1 MRNLNLSAKN
11 KFVGRHSGGGGGGG
25 LHSNPSFILGDA
37 LPKGVD

>member
-11 KFVGRHSGGGGGGG
+11 KFVGRHSGGGGGG
-25 LHSNPSFILGDA
+25 LHSSPSFILGDA

>member
-11 KFVGRHSGGGGGGG
+11 KFVGRHSGGGGG